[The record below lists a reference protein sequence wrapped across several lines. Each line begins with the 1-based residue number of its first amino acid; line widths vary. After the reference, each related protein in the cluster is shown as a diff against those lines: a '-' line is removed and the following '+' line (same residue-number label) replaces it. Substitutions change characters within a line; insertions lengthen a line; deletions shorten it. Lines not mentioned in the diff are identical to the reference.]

1 MEAEKK
7 YTILFRSKKSLCD
20 VKSGKVSINGEGLHV
35 YAENKLKKGTIMLE
49 DIAGLIVSTTKEI
62 IQVYTKKPDDD
73 PEVQLMI
80 KWYDRK
86 EFIKS
91 LTDHKS
97 PLPVWFTV
105 EQDLTEFYKGAEG
118 ETFFE
123 QDKEKNTSW
132 GGLEEK

>member
-20 VKSGKVSINGEGLHV
+20 VKSGKVSINGEGIRV
-35 YAENKLKKGTIMLE
+35 SVENNPKGKIMLE

-86 EFIKS
+86 EFIKE
-91 LTDHKS
+91 LTKYKS

-105 EQDLTEFYKGAEG
+105 EQDLTEFYKGAGG

-123 QDKEKNTSW
+123 QDKEKNTYW
-132 GGLEEK
+132 GGLDEK